1 MKLLACFL
9 LLLTTSL
16 GLAAQEPP
24 TRARD
29 ELKGPVRTIE
39 SGTIDFV
46 LKDGKRIEG
55 TPRVAKILK
64 FDERGNRTEA
74 TTFDPD
80 GGIAERMVYKYDA
93 LGRNTGSDEYYS
105 LARKLVT
112 NPRRRIYTLDH
123 NGKVV
128 EMIVYEADGSVGSGF
143 KYKYDSKGNKV
154 EDHFIS
160 WTGATIL
167 RTTYTYDAAG
177 HLLTQTAYDAHDVV
191 SWKTIDSYDSAGRRT
206 DWAQYEKH
214 VLRYRK
220 LFKYDDK
227 GRVTEEETFEF
238 NARPRVIFSHAP
250 VPGKI
255 VSTYDDKQRSKEI
268 ATYDTIGALKTR
280 EVHIFD
286 EHGNIVGWEIFNADG
301 SARNF
306 EISLY
311 DKNKLVEKLAGKA
324 LNQNSYDSQGN
335 WTKKVYLILPEG
347 AKEPQPW
354 RADYRNIT
362 YY

>member
-1 MKLLACFL
+1 MKLLVCFL

-46 LKDGKRIEG
+46 LKDGKRVEG

-105 LARKLVT
+105 LARKVVT

-154 EDHFIS
+154 EDHFTS
-160 WTGATIL
+160 WTGA
-167 RTTYTYDAAG
+167 
-177 HLLTQTAYDAHDVV
+177 
-191 SWKTIDSYDSAGRRT
+191 
-206 DWAQYEKH
+206 
-214 VLRYRK
+214 
-220 LFKYDDK
+220 
-227 GRVTEEETFEF
+227 
-238 NARPRVIFSHAP
+238 
-250 VPGKI
+250 
-255 VSTYDDKQRSKEI
+255 
-268 ATYDTIGALKTR
+268 
-280 EVHIFD
+280 
-286 EHGNIVGWEIFNADG
+286 
-301 SARNF
+301 
-306 EISLY
+306 
-311 DKNKLVEKLAGKA
+311 
-324 LNQNSYDSQGN
+324 
-335 WTKKVYLILPEG
+335 
-347 AKEPQPW
+347 
-354 RADYRNIT
+354 
-362 YY
+362 